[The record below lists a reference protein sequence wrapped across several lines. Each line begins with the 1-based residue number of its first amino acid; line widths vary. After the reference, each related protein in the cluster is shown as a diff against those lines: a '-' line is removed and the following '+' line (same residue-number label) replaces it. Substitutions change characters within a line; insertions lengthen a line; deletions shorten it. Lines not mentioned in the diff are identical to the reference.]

1 MALILTRSPYHIS
14 RGTLDAN
21 AGLVVEI
28 STNVDGVATIVNSYN
43 LNFRNKTH
51 IDISSIV
58 SSELSS
64 ENKALHVRITLS
76 GTIDGVSQSDQVS
89 DYVALDGYLYS
100 TDDYNE
106 DLSSVLSSNAYYA
119 GSSDV
124 VYKLDS
130 SSLNVPLLNASLTE
144 ISSNSVINGDF
155 ATDSDWTKESA
166 DWTISNGASFLNSTD
181 YSIDRLYQL
190 VSGLNGSELRVRFE
204 IKDYSGDGEASMRYP
219 ISVEITGN
227 GVYEAHGTG
236 DLDRVQFQAEA
247 DDLANPL
254 SFSLDNVFVS
264 VVNSNSYEEVTVQ
277 AKYNSSVVGTETVA
291 FNSDTDSTYNNV
303 SFNIDDIDEVT
314 ITSSSTSKTIK
325 VNPISECKYSPYIL
339 TFKNRYGVDEDL
351 WFFKKSKRKLT
362 VDSEEFMASQVDTR
376 IAGGLTRSIQ
386 EYNKNG
392 KESITLNSGFVV
404 EALNESFKQLLL
416 SEEVKLYDFDN
427 SSTQAVKLSLSSLDY
442 KTITNDKLINYT
454 IEVEFSNNIIDDI
467 V

>member
-1 MALILTRSPYHIS
+1 M
-14 RGTLDAN
+14 
-21 AGLVVEI
+21 
-28 STNVDGVATIVNSYN
+28 
-43 LNFRNKTH
+43 
-51 IDISSIV
+51 
-58 SSELSS
+58 SS

-76 GTIDGVSQSDQVS
+76 GTIDGVSKSDQVS

-144 ISSNSVINGDF
+144 ISSNSVINGYF

-264 VVNSNSYEEVTVQ
+264 VVN
-277 AKYNSSVVGTETVA
+277 
-291 FNSDTDSTYNNV
+291 
-303 SFNIDDIDEVT
+303 
-314 ITSSSTSKTIK
+314 
-325 VNPISECKYSPYIL
+325 
-339 TFKNRYGVDEDL
+339 
-351 WFFKKSKRKLT
+351 
-362 VDSEEFMASQVDTR
+362 
-376 IAGGLTRSIQ
+376 
-386 EYNKNG
+386 
-392 KESITLNSGFVV
+392 
-404 EALNESFKQLLL
+404 
-416 SEEVKLYDFDN
+416 
-427 SSTQAVKLSLSSLDY
+427 
-442 KTITNDKLINYT
+442 
-454 IEVEFSNNIIDDI
+454 
-467 V
+467 